1 MAAGSIV
8 VDLLLRTGSFESDS
22 NRAAKTAKKN
32 AKEMSD
38 AFKAMGVVVAA
49 AFVATAGALALL
61 TKNAIDGIDA
71 LNDVADATGASI
83 ENISALEQVALQTG
97 TTLDNVSGILVK
109 FNNVLKEAEPDSPMA
124 KALEAIGLSAEELRQ
139 LDPAEALR
147 VTAAALSQ
155 FADDGNK
162 ARITQDLFGK
172 SIKDAAPFLKDL
184 AEQTALVGTVT
195 KEQAQAAE
203 DFNKSIF
210 RLQATVN
217 VLVRD
222 FTSGLIPA
230 LQDVST
236 FLDELSKDEAALAGA
251 TNTLNTAFGIVKVTL
266 QAIALSAAGAAYVFE
281 RVGSGLGGLAA
292 RIVALGK
299 LDIKGF
305 NAISEA
311 IKEDAFRAETEFTA
325 LTQRIMGIGGGG
337 AGAPKPPPV
346 VDARPSIAGL
356 PTDKQVEK
364 TAKALKGLTDQQKAD
379 TKLIEEAWS
388 YVISSQEEYLENQQR
403 ILLDQQKS
411 ADAYRDLIDPT
422 RALSR
427 EIQTIQALVEAGA
440 LTPDEGL
447 SVEIKKL
454 SDFYGQ
460 AEEQLSTFEEFTK
473 SAAKNMQTAFA
484 DFLFDPFK
492 EGTDGMLKS
501 FGTMIQRMVA
511 EAVAADLMNRLLAGS
526 KAASGSGDFFS
537 GLLGAFGSIFGGAR
551 ETGGPVTAGKAY
563 LVGERRPELFVP
575 NTSGT
580 IIPDVGMAANSA
592 GSGGPITLNVNV
604 AAGTPE
610 QVRRSAA
617 AGAREALGALS
628 MAQRYA

>member
-38 AFKAMGVVVAA
+38 AFKAMGITVAA

-184 AEQTALVGTVT
+184 AEQTRLVGVTT

-210 RLQATVN
+210 AIQASVTLLAREFAVGFLP
-217 VLVRD
+217 V
-222 FTSGLIPA
+222 
-230 LQDVST
+230 LQDT
-236 FLDELSKDEAALAGA
+236 TDAIRAFSKDEDAVAGA
-251 TNTLNTAFGIVKVTL
+251 TSSLNTVLNVTVGIFKGIVVV
-266 QAIALSAAGAAYVFE
+266 GANVAYVFE
-281 RVGSGLGGLAA
+281 GIGREIGAMAAQLAA
-292 RIVALGK
+292 LARFDFKA
-299 LDIKGF
+299 F
-305 NAISEA
+305 NAISDA
-311 IKEDAFRAETEFTA
+311 VKEDAAKARKEIDAFNAKLLGRTEAA
-325 LTQRIMGIGGGG
+325 LGT
-337 AGAPKPPPV
+337 KPAAV
-346 VDARPSIAGL
+346 TDTRPSIAGL

-379 TKLIEEAWS
+379 AKLIEEAWS

-492 EGTDGMLKS
+492 EGTDGMHKS

-511 EAVAADLMNRLLAGS
+511 EAVAADLMNRLLASS
-526 KAASGSGDFFS
+526 KAASGSGDFFG

-551 ETGGPVTAGKAY
+551 EAGGPVTAGKAY

-617 AGAREALGALS
+617 AGAREALSALS
-628 MAQRYA
+628 NAQRYA